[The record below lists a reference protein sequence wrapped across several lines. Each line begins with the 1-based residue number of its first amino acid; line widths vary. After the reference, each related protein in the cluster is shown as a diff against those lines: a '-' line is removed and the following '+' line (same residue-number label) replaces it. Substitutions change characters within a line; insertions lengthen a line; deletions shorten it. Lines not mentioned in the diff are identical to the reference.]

1 MDFNPPLYLCDSAAS
16 FQGFSQDSNLLGM
29 SLQDMI
35 DSDIKAE
42 FDDISCGNTSGN
54 FGNVDSLDLLD
65 FKFDEDMLTSSSCN
79 FGGFGSSLGNA
90 NSSMFGHSYM
100 EDSGGATSVMVNP
113 ISVMPV
119 SQQQHNQQQQQQQLH
134 HQGLSNVRLSI
145 NTQFGNEVGS
155 TFSLSSPSVIVKQ
168 SQLKGFVSSS
178 SSGPSPI
185 VHRTIKIMPPVS
197 SPLQQVPSPSTS
209 LGGPL
214 TPNPSSQ
221 STKKKVQS
229 GHQGL
234 ESGFPKPAY
243 SYSCLIALA
252 LKNSR
257 TGALSVSEI
266 YKFMW

>member
-1 MDFNPPLYLCDSAAS
+1 MDYNPPLYLCDSAAS
-16 FQGFSQDSNLLGM
+16 FQGFSHESNLLGM

-65 FKFDEDMLTSSSCN
+65 FKFDEDMLNSSCN
-79 FGGFGSSLGNA
+79 LGSFSANLGNV

-100 EDSGGATSVMVNP
+100 EDSSGATSVMVNP

-119 SQQQHNQQQQQQQLH
+119 SQQQQHHQQQQQQEIH
-134 HQGLSNVRLSI
+134 LSNVRLSI
-145 NTQFGNEVGS
+145 NTQFGNEGS
-155 TFSLSSPSVIVKQ
+155 TFSLGSPSVIVKQ
-168 SQLKGFVSSS
+168 SQLKGFGP

-197 SPLQQVPSPSTS
+197 SPLQQVPSPSAS

-214 TPNPSSQ
+214 TPNPLSQ

-229 GHQGL
+229 GHQGM

-243 SYSCLIALA
+243 SYSCLIALS